1 MLESQ
6 IATLETFATHEVGI
20 TAEAVSDVLI
30 PEALIYEMVEGK
42 PIYYRGWQDVLKG
55 KKTVEQIMASSLM
68 QSYLV
73 SEINVA
79 THIALRKKYI
89 LGTNEAGLKFKK
101 GDWRAA
107 DICLWTKTSLKG
119 TPLHDHYSQIIPEIV
134 IEVDTKADL
143 LTNPNYYFDKTKH
156 LHKNGVRRV
165 LWIFTSS
172 EQVMIAV
179 KGENWTVQDWSE
191 SVEVADGFMLNVK
204 ELIDAYEE

>member
-55 KKTVEQIMASSLM
+55 EKTIEQIMASSLM

-73 SEINVA
+73 GEVFAA
-79 THIALRKKYI
+79 THVALRKKYI
-89 LGTNEAGLKFKK
+89 LGTNEAGIKFKK

-107 DICLWTKTSLKG
+107 DICLWTKVSLKG

-134 IEVDTKADL
+134 IEVDTKADT
-143 LTNPNYYFDKTKH
+143 LTIPTYYLDKTKH

-165 LWIFTSS
+165 VWIFTSP
-172 EQVMIAV
+172 EQVMVAE
-179 KGENWTVQDWSE
+179 KGEKWTIQDWSE

>member
-6 IATLETFATHEVGI
+6 IATLETFATREIEV
-20 TAEAVSDVLI
+20 TAEAVSDVFI

-55 KKTVEQIMASSLM
+55 EKTIEQIMASSLI

-73 SEINVA
+73 SEINA
-79 THIALRKKYI
+79 YTHTALRKKYI
-89 LGTNEAGLKFKK
+89 LGSNEAGLKFKK

-107 DICLWTKTSLKG
+107 DICLWTKASLKG
-119 TPLHDHYSQIIPEIV
+119 TALHNHYSQIIPEIV
-134 IEVDTKADL
+134 IEVDTKADT
-143 LTNPNYYFDKTKH
+143 LTIPTYYLDKTKH

-165 LWIFTSS
+165 LWIFTST
-172 EQVMIAV
+172 EQVMIAE
-179 KGENWTVQDWSE
+179 KGQKWTIQDWSE
-191 SVEVADGFMLNVK
+191 SFEVADGFMLNIK

>member
-6 IATLETFATHEVGI
+6 IATLETVATREIEV
-20 TAEAVSDVLI
+20 TAEAVSDVFI

-55 KKTVEQIMASSLM
+55 EKTIEQIMASSLI

-73 SEINVA
+73 SEINA
-79 THIALRKKYI
+79 YTHTALRKKYI
-89 LGTNEAGLKFKK
+89 LGSNEAGLKFRK

-107 DICLWTKTSLKG
+107 DICLWTKASLKG
-119 TPLHDHYSQIIPEIV
+119 TPLHNHYSQIIPEIV
-134 IEVDTKADL
+134 IEVDTKADT
-143 LTNPNYYFDKTKH
+143 LTIPTYYLDKTKH

-165 LWIFTSS
+165 LWIFTST
-172 EQVMIAV
+172 EQVMIAE
-179 KGENWTVQDWSE
+179 KGQKWTIQDWSE
-191 SVEVADGFMLNVK
+191 SFEVADGFMLNIK